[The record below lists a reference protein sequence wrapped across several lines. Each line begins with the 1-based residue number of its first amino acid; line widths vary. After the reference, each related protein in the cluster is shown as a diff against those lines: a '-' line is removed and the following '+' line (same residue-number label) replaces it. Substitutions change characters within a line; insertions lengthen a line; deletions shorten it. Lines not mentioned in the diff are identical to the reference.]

1 MVRAVYLPRY
11 DKTGL
16 ATSQNKNAYCLKKKY
31 NAILLKP
38 FNTNCNLFMIG
49 DVVNDIPDCA
59 IDEELPLKLTKMT
72 LMRRVHKA
80 IFPKFF

>member
-1 MVRAVYLPRY
+1 MIRAVYLPRY

-16 ATSQNKNAYCLKKKY
+16 ATLQNKNAYCLKKKY

-49 DVVNDIPDCA
+49 DVVNDIPD
-59 IDEELPLKLTKMT
+59 
-72 LMRRVHKA
+72 
-80 IFPKFF
+80 